1 MKNTFSTI
9 VVLFG
14 LLIFL
19 NGVTTTKD
27 GSKVRPA
34 GGCATTTSTKTT
46 QTKGDVS
53 CKPEEERTFIEKT
66 LCFQLKQFGLVCKL
80 DLNCERAE
88 RKKIEEAIEEKD
100 EEIEEK
106 SVEIGE
112 LEKKSRDLAT
122 CVPLESKHLATAN
135 TNLFQDSNDE
145 SKVTAEIKKDEELI
159 FIGRATEDDKKDWI
173 FVFTKKNCKQ
183 GYVNEK
189 YVKAKITDDVGP
201 DLPDDRL
208 IDIIEPRWAKEN
220 KLIVIEK
227 EGPNSLA
234 GRIQANKIDQIFING
249 EEEFIESDNSFSK
262 LVNVPKNGLEVRTV
276 GHKDG
281 TKVDSLDFK
290 IQVGY

>member
-9 VVLFG
+9 IVLFG

-66 LCFQLKQFGLVCKL
+66 LCYQLKQFGLVCKL

-88 RKKIEEAIEEKD
+88 RKEIEEEIEEKD
-100 EEIEEK
+100 EEIEQL
-106 SVEIGE
+106 VETG
-112 LEKKSRDLAT
+112 RDLAT
-122 CVPLESKHLATAN
+122 CVPLESNHLAAAN

-145 SKVTAEIKKDEELI
+145 SKVTATIKKDEELI
-159 FIGRATEDDKKDWI
+159 FIGRATEEDKKDWI

-189 YVKAKITDDVGP
+189 YVKDKITNGKGP
-201 DLPDDRL
+201 DLKDKL
-208 IDIIEPRWAKEN
+208 IDIIEPRWTKES
-220 KLIVIEK
+220 KLIVIER

-234 GRIQANKIDQIFING
+234 GKIQANKIDQIFING
-249 EEEFIESDNSFSK
+249 EEEFIESDNTFSK
-262 LVNVPKNGLEVRTV
+262 LVNVPKNGLEVRIV

-281 TKVDSLDFK
+281 KKVDSLDFK

>member
-9 VVLFG
+9 IVLFG

-46 QTKGDVS
+46 QTMENVS

-66 LCFQLKQFGLVCKL
+66 LCYQLKQFGLVCKL
-80 DLNCERAE
+80 DLNCERTE
-88 RKKIEEAIEEKD
+88 GGEIEEEKD
-100 EEIEEK
+100 EEIEP
-106 SVEIGE
+106 SVEVDSG
-112 LEKKSRDLAT
+112 SAT
-122 CVPLESKHLATAN
+122 CAPLESTHLAAAN
-135 TNLFQDSNDE
+135 TNLFQVPNDE
-145 SKVTAEIKKDEELI
+145 SKVIAEIKKDEELT
-159 FIGRATEDDKKDWI
+159 FIARATEDKKDWI
-173 FVFTKKNCKQ
+173 FFFTKKNCKQ

-189 YVKAKITDDVGP
+189 YVKAKITNGKDP
-201 DLPDDRL
+201 DLKGKL
-208 IDIIEPRWAKEN
+208 IDIIEPRWTKES
-220 KLIVIEK
+220 KLIVIER

-234 GRIQANKIDQIFING
+234 GKIQANKIDQIFING
-249 EEEFIESDNSFSK
+249 EEEFIESDNTFSK
-262 LVNVPKNGLEVRTV
+262 LVNVPKNGLEVRIV

-281 TKVDSLDFK
+281 KKVVGLDFK

>member
-1 MKNTFSTI
+1 MKKTFSSI
-9 VVLFG
+9 IVLFG
-14 LLIFL
+14 LLILL
-19 NGVTTTKD
+19 NGVTTTTD

-46 QTKGDVS
+46 QTMKDVS
-53 CKPEEERTFIEKT
+53 CKPEEERNFIEKT
-66 LCFQLKQFGLVCKL
+66 ICWQYKQVGLVCKL
-80 DLNCERAE
+80 DLNCERTE
-88 RKKIEEAIEEKD
+88 RREIEEEVEEVEEVEEKD
-100 EEIEEK
+100 AEIEQL
-106 SVEIGE
+106 VEVG
-112 LEKKSRDLAT
+112 RDLAT
-122 CVPLESKHLATAN
+122 CVPLESNHLAAAN

-145 SKVTAEIKKDEELI
+145 SKVIAKIKKDEELI
-159 FIGRATEDDKKDWI
+159 FIARATEDKKDWL

-189 YVKAKITDDVGP
+189 YVKAKITLNGNGP
-201 DLPDDRL
+201 DLGDKL
-208 IDIIEPRWAKEN
+208 IDIIEPRWTKES

-249 EEEFIESDNSFSK
+249 EEEFIESDNTFSK
-262 LVNVPKNGLEVRTV
+262 LVNVPKNGLEVRIV

-281 TKVDSLDFK
+281 KKVDSLDFK

>member
-1 MKNTFSTI
+1 MKKTFSSI
-9 VVLFG
+9 IVLFG
-14 LLIFL
+14 LLILL
-19 NGVTTTKD
+19 NGVTTTTD

-46 QTKGDVS
+46 QTMKDVS
-53 CKPEEERTFIEKT
+53 CKPEEERTFIQKT
-66 LCFQLKQFGLVCKL
+66 LCYQLKQFGLVCKL

-88 RKKIEEAIEEKD
+88 RKEIEEEIEEKD
-100 EEIEEK
+100 EEIEEL
-106 SVEIGE
+106 VETG
-112 LEKKSRDLAT
+112 RDLAT
-122 CVPLESKHLATAN
+122 CVPLESNHLAAAN

-159 FIGRATEDDKKDWI
+159 FIARATEDKKDWI
-173 FVFTKKNCKQ
+173 FFFTKKNCKQ

-189 YVKAKITDDVGP
+189 YVKAKITNGKGP
-201 DLPDDRL
+201 DLKDKL
-208 IDIIEPRWAKEN
+208 IDIIEPRWTKES
-220 KLIVIEK
+220 KLIVIER

-234 GRIQANKIDQIFING
+234 GKIQPNKIDQIFING
-249 EEEFIESDNSFSK
+249 EEEFIESDNTFSK
-262 LVNVPKNGLEVRTV
+262 LVNVPKNGLEVRIV